1 MSKESKDEIYK
12 TFVPKHKKAVK
23 RHIEEMVY
31 NLPDIP
37 YSIFNPN
44 VVKMDD
50 ITNFRQTKEATKE
63 KDKSEVSVEHQ
74 GSKCRG

>member
-1 MSKESKDEIYK
+1 M
-12 TFVPKHKKAVK
+12 K

-63 KDKSEVSVEHQ
+63 KDKSEVSVGHQ
-74 GSKCRG
+74 GSKYRG